1 MVEGHPRDHL
11 NRGVVYVAYGDQ
23 ARSEAKMSLTALRQH
38 TSLLAATVSATP
50 IPGARYL
57 PFAEPGWGARW
68 AKLNLDRL
76 TPFDRTLYLDAD
88 TRPRADPALLFDIL
102 DDGFDLVIAE
112 STMQGDKALW
122 HVEQPERENTL
133 DGFGFTPLQLQAG
146 VMAFR
151 RNEAVH
157 ALFAAWREEWRGGQ
171 DQAALLRAL
180 NRAPVRLWIISHS
193 LSENLTGHL
202 FGRLH
207 K

>member
-1 MVEGHPRDHL
+1 MTC
-11 NRGVVYVAYGDQ
+11 GVVYVTYGDK
-23 ARSEAKMSLTALRQH
+23 AVSEARMSLDALRRVS
-38 TSLLAATVSATP
+38 TLPTATISAEP
-50 IPGARYL
+50 IAGARHL
-57 PFAEPGWGARW
+57 PFSEPGWGARW

-88 TRPRADPALLFDIL
+88 TRPRADPSVLFDLL
-102 DDGFDLVIAE
+102 DDGFDLVLAE

-122 HVEQPERENTL
+122 HVDPPERDETL

-151 RNEAVH
+151 RNDAVH

-180 NRAPVRLWIISHS
+180 YRVPVRVWLISHA
-193 LSENLTGHL
+193 LSDGLVAHVW
-202 FGRLH
+202 GRLH
-207 K
+207 